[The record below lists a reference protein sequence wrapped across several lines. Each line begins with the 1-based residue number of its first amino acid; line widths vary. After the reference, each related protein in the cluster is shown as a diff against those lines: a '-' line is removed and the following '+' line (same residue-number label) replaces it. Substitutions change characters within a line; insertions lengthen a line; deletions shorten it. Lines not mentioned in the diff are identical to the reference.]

1 MKIFFRNIHLYLSL
15 AAGLVIVVACF
26 TGAVLVFEDE
36 LQHAFNKER
45 YFVQPQAQQLPIEVL
60 VKNLKQTVPS
70 AKINSVK
77 IYTNTSRTV
86 EISYSEKIPNGNQK
100 NNSAIVGKRKKE
112 NSNNTTKKA
121 QQDGTK
127 ITAFVNPYTGNIVEL
142 YNYKNSFF
150 FTMMSL
156 HRWLLSGDVGKLI
169 VGISTLLFLFILI
182 TGLILWWPKTK
193 AIFKQRLNIKFA
205 AGWKRINHDLHI
217 VLGFYTAIFLFIF
230 AFTALAWSFQWFND
244 GIYTVT
250 NSTKE
255 QPKPPISSYETLNNK
270 LVKVDS
276 VYRLAKATIQEAQYY
291 TIQLPKDSVGV
302 FTVQVLTK
310 TALHETA
317 TDSYYFNQ
325 YSGNLLNSVKFA
337 DKNLGQR
344 FRATFKPIHLSSIFG
359 LPSKIIGFIVCLLGV
374 SFPITGTIMW
384 LNRIKKKK

>member
-1 MKIFFRNIHLYLSL
+1 MKAFFRNIHLYLSL

-45 YFVQPQAQQLPIEVL
+45 YFVQPQPQQLPIEVL
-60 VKNLKQTVPS
+60 VKNLKQAVPL

-77 IYTNTSRTV
+77 IYANTSRTV
-86 EISYSEKIPNGNQK
+86 EISYSEKKPNSDQK
-100 NNSAIVGKRKKE
+100 NNSAIVDKRKKE

-127 ITAFVNPYTGNIVEL
+127 IIAFVNPYTGNIVEL

-193 AIFKQRLNIKFA
+193 AILKQRLNIKFA

-255 QPKPPISSYETLNNK
+255 QPKPPISSYDTLNNK

-291 TIQLPKDSVGV
+291 TIQLPKDSLGV
-302 FTVQVLTK
+302 FTVLVLTK

-325 YSGNLLNSVKFA
+325 YSGNLLNSVKFS

-344 FRATFKPIHLSSIFG
+344 VRANFKPIHLSSIFG

-374 SFPITGTIMW
+374 SFPITGTVMW

>member
-1 MKIFFRNIHLYLSL
+1 L

-60 VKNLKQTVPS
+60 VKKLKQAVPL
-70 AKINSVK
+70 AKINSIK
-77 IYTNTSRTV
+77 IYANTSRTV
-86 EISYSEKIPNGNQK
+86 EISYSEKKPNGDQK

-182 TGLILWWPKTK
+182 TGLILWW
-193 AIFKQRLNIKFA
+193 IKQK
-205 AGWKRINHDLHI
+205 
-217 VLGFYTAIFLFIF
+217 LF
-230 AFTALAWSFQWFND
+230 
-244 GIYTVT
+244 
-250 NSTKE
+250 
-255 QPKPPISSYETLNNK
+255 LNN
-270 LVKVDS
+270 D
-276 VYRLAKATIQEAQYY
+276 
-291 TIQLPKDSVGV
+291 
-302 FTVQVLTK
+302 
-310 TALHETA
+310 
-317 TDSYYFNQ
+317 
-325 YSGNLLNSVKFA
+325 
-337 DKNLGQR
+337 
-344 FRATFKPIHLSSIFG
+344 
-359 LPSKIIGFIVCLLGV
+359 
-374 SFPITGTIMW
+374 
-384 LNRIKKKK
+384 

>member
-1 MKIFFRNIHLYLSL
+1 L

-60 VKNLKQTVPS
+60 VKNLKQAVPL
-70 AKINSVK
+70 AKINSIK
-77 IYTNTSRTV
+77 IYANTSRTV
-86 EISYSEKIPNGNQK
+86 EISYSEKKPNGDQK

-182 TGLILWWPKTK
+182 TGLILWWYKTK

-255 QPKPPISSYETLNNK
+255 QPKPPISSYDTLNNK

-291 TIQLPKDSVGV
+291 TIQLPKDSLGV
-302 FTVQVLTK
+302 FTVLVLTK

-325 YSGNLLNSVKFA
+325 YSGNLLNSVKFS

-344 FRATFKPIHLSSIFG
+344 VRANFKPIHLSSIFG